1 MRRVIDV
8 DSYRRD
14 REVQRLADE
23 LLLRVGVPRDN
34 VVELIID
41 DDEHGHVRLD
51 VVQVVRP
58 PELIADDDGV
68 RRLRHVT
75 QTFEL

>member
-8 DSYRRD
+8 DAYRRD
-14 REVQRLADE
+14 REAKRLADD
-23 LLLRVGVPRDN
+23 LLARVGVPVDH

-41 DDEHGHVRLD
+41 DDGLGHVQLD